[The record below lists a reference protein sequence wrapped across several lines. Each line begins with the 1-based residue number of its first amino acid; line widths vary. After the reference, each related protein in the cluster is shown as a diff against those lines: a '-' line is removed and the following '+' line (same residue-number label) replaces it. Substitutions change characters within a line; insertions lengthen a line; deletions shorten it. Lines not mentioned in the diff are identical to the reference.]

1 MFLDPGS
8 ILILAGGLGGGFGIY
23 GAAAALG
30 FRHGID
36 WDHIAAI
43 TDITSAGAS
52 VDETNEAW
60 LIAEPGF
67 NLTDESHHQQHPP
80 HDGHVHAE
88 EAHHVHEHADDGHSH
103 DGGDPIGQPAATLA
117 PDRPAVGVALLTR
130 PAATLSPASLVQSL
144 PPAHR
149 TAMWLGTL
157 YALGHGTIVT
167 VLGVLAIVAA
177 EVLPDWVDGVMERVV
192 GVTLIF
198 LSAYL
203 FFSLYQYFRSGG
215 EFRIRSRWMLV
226 FAGVANA
233 WGWVRSRLG
242 HHHHVHTQ
250 TQNYTARTA
259 YAIGVIHGIGAETGT
274 QALIIATAVGA
285 TSKTVAIAALLFFVA
300 GLLVSNSFVT
310 IASTTGF
317 VSARRRRLVYVGA
330 GIVAAVFS
338 LVVGLVFLNAAAG
351 VLPDLD
357 KYVHWVGGPSRS

>member
-1 MFLDPGS
+1 VVADLSS
-8 ILILAGGLGGGFGIY
+8 ILVLAGGLGGGIAVY
-23 GAAAALG
+23 AAAAALG

-43 TDITSAGAS
+43 TDITSASAS
-52 VDETNEAW
+52 IDETNEAW
-60 LIAEPGF
+60 LMGEPGF

-80 HDGHVHAE
+80 HDGHVHPE
-88 EAHHVHEHADDGHSH
+88 EAHHVHEHADDGHAH
-103 DGGDPIGQPAATLA
+103 GEGDQVERHEIEPVVGGPAGGVGVLTRAATI
-117 PDRPAVGVALLTR
+117 R
-130 PAATLSPASLVQSL
+130 SPAFVQSL
-144 PPAHR
+144 PPAQR
-149 TAMWLGTL
+149 TALWHGTL

-167 VLGVLAIVAA
+167 ILGVLAIVAA

-198 LSAYL
+198 LAAYL
-203 FFSLYQYFRSGG
+203 FFSLYQYFRAGG

-250 TQNYTARTA
+250 PQNYTGRTA
-259 YAIGVIHGIGAETGT
+259 YAIGVVHGIGAETGT

-285 TSKTVAIAALLFFVA
+285 TSKTVAIGALLFFVA

-310 IASTTGF
+310 FASTTGF
-317 VSARRRRLVYVGA
+317 VSARKRRIVYIGA
-330 GIVAAVFS
+330 GMVAAIFS
-338 LVVGLVFLNAAAG
+338 LVVGLVFLNATAG

-357 KYVHWVGGPSRS
+357 KYVHWVGGPTH